1 MFLGK
6 GVLKICSKFTGEYP
20 FRSVI
25 SVKLHGIF
33 WEHLFLRTTL
43 GSHHSFCEFQPPDIV
58 KNYFTGAF
66 QAFCTSS
73 RSSHSEEFIYL
84 KSLKTICE
92 EVNLLRSCEMPTCNF
107 TKKALLHSLL
117 HVFFLHFLRIHFFSK
132 GALKVW
138 EHKFFLENV
147 SGKECYL

>member
-6 GVLKICSKFTGEYP
+6 VVLKICSKFTGEYP

-33 WEHLFLRTTL
+33 SEHLFLRTIL
-43 GSHHSFCEFQPPDIV
+43 GGCFCEFQPPDIV

-73 RSSHSEEFIYL
+73 RSSHSKEFIYL

-107 TKKALLHSLL
+107 TKKALLHILL
-117 HVFFLHFLRIHFFSK
+117 YVFFLHFLRTHFSSK
-132 GALKVW
+132 GALKV
-138 EHKFFLENV
+138 
-147 SGKECYL
+147 

>member
-6 GVLKICSKFTGEYP
+6 VVLKICSKFTGEYP

-33 WEHLFLRTTL
+33 SEHLFLRTIL
-43 GSHHSFCEFQPPDIV
+43 GGCFCEFQPPDIV

-73 RSSHSEEFIYL
+73 RSSHSKEFIYL

-92 EVNLLRSCEMPTCNF
+92 ELNLLRSCEMPTCNF
-107 TKKALLHSLL
+107 TKKALLHILL
-117 HVFFLHFLRIHFFSK
+117 YVFFLHFLRTHFFSK
-132 GALKVW
+132 GALKV
-138 EHKFFLENV
+138 
-147 SGKECYL
+147 